1 LTGPFSN
8 PNGANPDGVALTVPE
23 LSNFSVFPD
32 EIRVIPKVYASGS
45 SFLSCICTGGF
56 TLISSPFV
64 SYLWVALGAAIGA
77 MLRFA
82 AYRAVSATSFP
93 LATLLVN
100 TVGSFLIGLLAMLLL
115 SDTKVDQSVRLFL
128 QTGLLG
134 ALTTFSAFSLE
145 TVQLFQ
151 TGSYKAAVANILL
164 NVLLCL
170 AAVLCGMWLGA
181 VLRS

>member
-1 LTGPFSN
+1 
-8 PNGANPDGVALTVPE
+8 
-23 LSNFSVFPD
+23 VFA
-32 EIRVIPKVYASGS
+32 RVV
-45 SFLSCICTGGF
+45 FV
-56 TLISSPFV
+56 LISSPFV

-151 TGSYKAAVANILL
+151 AGSYKAAVATPFAGLF
-164 NVLLCL
+164 
-170 AAVLCGMWLGA
+170 GA
-181 VLRS
+181 VERGIFWRVASVDYCYTARDFDM